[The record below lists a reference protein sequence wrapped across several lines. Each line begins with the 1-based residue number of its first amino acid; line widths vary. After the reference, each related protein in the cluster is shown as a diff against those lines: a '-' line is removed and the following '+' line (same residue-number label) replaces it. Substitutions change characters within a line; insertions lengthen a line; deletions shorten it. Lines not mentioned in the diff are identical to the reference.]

1 MKDKKTE
8 NMETNNF
15 EQQSRE
21 RFEERQIQPS
31 DSAWGKLEQMLN
43 EAQPEKKKVSFPWFA
58 IAASFI
64 GILIIASMYFVQ
76 NGSKENKFVEQ
87 NSDATILKTES
98 PIVNTIDYK
107 QEIVATDLLETVVL
121 ETKST
126 IVGTS
131 KRVQEKNKR
140 EAAVATLSKNNTSII
155 KDQIIVDKDKNTLAL
170 SNKKEEAYIAIN
182 SLKKIPAEIIKEQK
196 TQMDAVSEA
205 HTIEK
210 NAIKTTEFD
219 NQINSVIA
227 QVKELKKTK
236 SEVTKAEVD
245 VLLLEAQQQL
255 QINRILKHTNVDAMA
270 LLGDAEMELND
281 SFRSKIF
288 YALEEGLTYVKTAIV
303 TRND

>member
-1 MKDKKTE
+1 
-8 NMETNNF
+8 METNNF

-21 RFEERQIQPS
+21 RFEELHIQPS

-43 EAQPEKKKVSFPWFA
+43 EAQPEKKKASFPWFA

-76 NGSKENKFVEQ
+76 NGSEENKFAEQ
-87 NSDATILKTES
+87 NSNATILKTES
-98 PIVNTIDYK
+98 PIVKAIDNK
-107 QEIVATDLLETVVL
+107 QEIVATDFLETEIL

-182 SLKKIPAEIIKEQK
+182 SPKKILTEITKEQK
-196 TQMDAVSEA
+196 PQMDAIYKV
-205 HTIEK
+205 HTIDK

-219 NQINSVIA
+219 NQINSEIA

-236 SEVTKAEVD
+236 SEVTDADID
-245 VLLLEAQQQL
+245 VLLLKAQQQL

-281 SFRSKIF
+281 SFRNKIF
-288 YALEEGLTYVKTAIV
+288 YALEEGLAYVKTAIV
-303 TRND
+303 SRND

>member
-1 MKDKKTE
+1 
-8 NMETNNF
+8 METNNF

-21 RFEERQIQPS
+21 RFEELHIQPS

-43 EAQPEKKKVSFPWFA
+43 EAQPEKKKASFPWFA

-76 NGSKENKFVEQ
+76 NGSEENKFAEQ
-87 NSDATILKTES
+87 NSNATILKTES
-98 PIVNTIDYK
+98 PIVKAIDNK
-107 QEIVATDLLETVVL
+107 QEIVATDFLETEIL

-155 KDQIIVDKDKNTLAL
+155 KDQIIVDKDKNTLEL

-182 SLKKIPAEIIKEQK
+182 SPKKILTEITKEQK
-196 TQMDAVSEA
+196 PQMDAIYKV
-205 HTIEK
+205 HTIDK

-219 NQINSVIA
+219 NQINSEIA

-236 SEVTKAEVD
+236 SEVTDADID
-245 VLLLEAQQQL
+245 VLLLKAQQQL

-281 SFRSKIF
+281 SFRNKIF
-288 YALEEGLTYVKTAIV
+288 YALEEGLAYVKTAIV
-303 TRND
+303 SRND

>member
-1 MKDKKTE
+1 
-8 NMETNNF
+8 METNNF

-21 RFEERQIQPS
+21 RFEELHIQPS

-43 EAQPEKKKVSFPWFA
+43 EAQPEKKKASFPWFA

-76 NGSKENKFVEQ
+76 NGSEENKFVEQ

-98 PIVNTIDYK
+98 PIVKAIDNK
-107 QEIVATDLLETVVL
+107 QEIVATDFLETEIL

-182 SLKKIPAEIIKEQK
+182 SPKKILTEITKEQK
-196 TQMDAVSEA
+196 PQMDAIYKV
-205 HTIEK
+205 HTIDK

-219 NQINSVIA
+219 NQINSEIA

-236 SEVTKAEVD
+236 SEVTDADID
-245 VLLLEAQQQL
+245 VLLLKAQQQL

>member
-1 MKDKKTE
+1 MDKKIK

-21 RFEERQIQPS
+21 RFEELHIQPS

-43 EAQPEKKKVSFPWFA
+43 EAQPEKKKASFPWFA

-76 NGSKENKFVEQ
+76 NGSEENKFVEQ

-98 PIVNTIDYK
+98 PIVKAIDNK
-107 QEIVATDLLETVVL
+107 QEIVATDFLETEIL

-182 SLKKIPAEIIKEQK
+182 SPKKILTEITKEQK
-196 TQMDAVSEA
+196 PQMDAIYKV
-205 HTIEK
+205 HTIDK

-219 NQINSVIA
+219 NQINSEIA

-236 SEVTKAEVD
+236 SEVTDADID
-245 VLLLEAQQQL
+245 VLLLKAQQQL

-281 SFRSKIF
+281 SFRNKIF
-288 YALEEGLTYVKTAIV
+288 YALEEGLAYVKTAIV
-303 TRND
+303 SRND

>member
-1 MKDKKTE
+1 
-8 NMETNNF
+8 METNNF

-21 RFEERQIQPS
+21 RFEELHIQPS

-43 EAQPEKKKVSFPWFA
+43 EAQPEKKKASFPWFA

-76 NGSKENKFVEQ
+76 NGSEENKFVEQ

-98 PIVNTIDYK
+98 PIVKAIDNK
-107 QEIVATDLLETVVL
+107 QEIVATDFLETEIL

-182 SLKKIPAEIIKEQK
+182 SPKKILTEITKEQK
-196 TQMDAVSEA
+196 PQMDAIYKV
-205 HTIEK
+205 HTIDK

-219 NQINSVIA
+219 NQINSEIA

-236 SEVTKAEVD
+236 SEVTDADID
-245 VLLLEAQQQL
+245 VLLLKAQQQL

-281 SFRSKIF
+281 SFRNKIF
-288 YALEEGLTYVKTAIV
+288 YALEEGLAYVKTAIV
-303 TRND
+303 SRND

>member
-1 MKDKKTE
+1 LKDKKTE

-21 RFEERQIQPS
+21 KFEERHIEPS

-43 EAQPEKKKVSFPWFA
+43 EAQPEKKKASFPWFA

-64 GILIIASMYFVQ
+64 GILIIASVYFVQ
-76 NGSKENKFVEQ
+76 NGSEENKFVEQ

-98 PIVNTIDYK
+98 PIVNAIDNK
-107 QEIVATDLLETVVL
+107 QEIVATDLLETEIL

-126 IVGTS
+126 IVGAS

-140 EAAVATLSKNNTSII
+140 EAGVATLSKNNIS

-170 SNKKEEAYIAIN
+170 SNKKEEAYTAIN
-182 SLKKIPAEIIKEQK
+182 SPKKILTEITKELK
-196 TQMDAVSEA
+196 PQMDAIYKV
-205 HTIEK
+205 HTIDK

-236 SEVTKAEVD
+236 SEVTDADID
-245 VLLLEAQQQL
+245 VLLLKAQQQL

-270 LLGDAEMELND
+270 LLEDAEMELND
-281 SFRSKIF
+281 SFRNKMF
-288 YALEEGLTYVKTAIV
+288 YALEEGLAYVKTAIV
-303 TRND
+303 SRND